1 MTEICKKED
10 CTGCW
15 ACINS
20 CLHGAISMKE
30 GKLGHL
36 YPYIN
41 SEKCIDCGLCVKVC
55 PANNPHTLHS
65 PRTAYAGWD
74 KNEEEYRSSTS
85 GGAASA
91 LSRYIIR
98 NSGIVYGCACLD
110 NIDIRHVRIDN
121 EDDLNRLKGSKYV
134 QSSIHDSY
142 RLVKND
148 LRNGLEVL
156 FVGTPCQIAGLK
168 SYLHKD
174 YDNLYLVDLIC
185 HGVPSLA
192 YLKQHAH
199 NITHSKEISEV
210 KFRDGNGMYLLL
222 LLLRGKVL
230 YKKFLWSE
238 RYKDTYFNT
247 FMDGFTYRDS
257 CYNCPY
263 AKTERVSDITI
274 GDFWGLKN
282 DLPIPHPYGCSCVLP
297 ITPKGERLLENIKD
311 NFHLFEREVREAVN
325 GNEQL
330 RHPKFKG
337 LRIRAF
343 RSIYS
348 FVGISAAYRLLMLDK
363 ILRYN
368 LGKLKRRILK
378 Q

>member
-1 MTEICKKED
+1 M
-10 CTGCW
+10 
-15 ACINS
+15 
-20 CLHGAISMKE
+20 
-30 GKLGHL
+30 
-36 YPYIN
+36 
-41 SEKCIDCGLCVKVC
+41 
-55 PANNPHTLHS
+55 
-65 PRTAYAGWD
+65 
-74 KNEEEYRSSTS
+74 
-85 GGAASA
+85 
-91 LSRYIIR
+91 
-98 NSGIVYGCACLD
+98 D

-174 YDNLYLVDLIC
+174 YDNLYLVDLNC

-238 RYKDTYFNT
+238 
-247 FMDGFTYRDS
+247 
-257 CYNCPY
+257 
-263 AKTERVSDITI
+263 
-274 GDFWGLKN
+274 
-282 DLPIPHPYGCSCVLP
+282 
-297 ITPKGERLLENIKD
+297 
-311 NFHLFEREVREAVN
+311 
-325 GNEQL
+325 
-330 RHPKFKG
+330 
-337 LRIRAF
+337 
-343 RSIYS
+343 
-348 FVGISAAYRLLMLDK
+348 
-363 ILRYN
+363 
-368 LGKLKRRILK
+368 
-378 Q
+378 